1 MWRGF
6 LFIFASMKAKAFAIG
21 LFLLALVACR
31 PSTKVVEPAET
42 PSPELLTVDSL
53 MWQQPDTAL
62 ACLVSCFDA
71 CTTTEYNRHYAN
83 LLLAELLYK
92 NDYAQ
97 TNRPELQQAVAYF
110 DSLVGET
117 PPLQR
122 GSEEFPP
129 LKGGKGDSKHKPI
142 SNNDHFFL
150 AARAHYINGVGYY
163 ENDSAVPACTEY
175 LKALEIME
183 ECFEEKE
190 LVGDRAK
197 FLALAYT
204 HLMGLFSDFYLHE
217 QAIHFAKYSIPYYLK
232 LESPSWHL
240 SWVLNEIGSH
250 YEMMK
255 ELDSADYYYR
265 QAIHYLP
272 DTTYRTYR
280 DITARRAI
288 LLYDKEKSL
297 EKALSIMYR
306 LASMAME
313 SKELLARYLFIGDI
327 YYYEKQFDSAW
338 VYLKYVFDNTQS
350 FDSKL
355 LAAERLREISMYN
368 GDTIEAKEYALIRS
382 QHATLKDEDGKLHSA
397 LSTLCQ
403 QHEHNRQETLPR
415 QRVQKATR
423 KWSIVL
429 GLVVAVVAI
438 VSFFLTLSR
447 RHNKRLHEEKENVGR
462 LLESERQTY
471 RIQQAALSGRL
482 KQRNKELRH
491 VSKQLEQA
499 VAKNPTDDESKRN
512 DDYSAFINAPV
523 CLQIVRIAHSQQFK
537 SKMDY
542 MAYKD
547 HALSKEQLLALH
559 DAAGKHLARFTAHIQ
574 KQFPNLTESDLV
586 YCYFFLLGLSE
597 ADISAFLQR
606 AYSTVCERSRKI
618 KRTLEAKGSLYHT
631 LKNMLYE

>member
-53 MWQQPDTAL
+53 LWQQPDTAL

-83 LLLAELLYK
+83 LLLSELLYK

-97 TNRPELQQAVAYF
+97 TNRPELQQAVAYY
-110 DSLVGET
+110 DSLVGEV
-117 PPLQR
+117 PPLQT
-122 GSEEFPP
+122 GLGGFPP
-129 LKGGKGDSKHKPI
+129 LKGGKGNSKHKPI

-163 ENDSAVPACTEY
+163 ENDSVIEACREY

-183 ECFEEKE
+183 EHFEEKE

-403 QHEHNRQETLPR
+403 QHEHNRQEAQHRLKT
-415 QRVQKATR
+415 QKAAR
-423 KWSIVL
+423 RWGIALVL
-429 GLVVAVVAI
+429 AAFVVSVVSLLLVI
-438 VSFFLTLSR
+438 LR
-447 RHNKRLHEEKENVGR
+447 RRMRTEQYSHKME
-462 LLESERQTY
+462 
-471 RIQQAALSGRL
+471 QAALSGRL
-482 KQRNKELRH
+482 KRSNEELRELKGQI
-491 VSKQLEQA
+491 SQQE
-499 VAKNPTDDESKRN
+499 KNKTVPKVES
-512 DDYSAFINAPV
+512 AATFAEEPV
-523 CLQIVRIAHSQQFK
+523 CQLIMERVNKGQFK
-537 SKMDY
+537 SQMDCRV
-542 MAYKD
+542 YKD
-547 HALSKEQLLALH
+547 FALSKAQLSALRE
-559 DAAGKHLARFTAHIQ
+559 AADCHFNRFTYRLS
-574 KQFPNLTESDLV
+574 KDFPELTKTDLDYCCLYLLDLSD
-586 YCYFFLLGLSE
+586 
-597 ADISAFLQR
+597 ADISALMQR
-606 AYSTVCERSRKI
+606 AYNTVNERNTKL
-618 KRTLEAKGSLYHT
+618 KKVFGAHKSLFSALQDIAREYSS
-631 LKNMLYE
+631 N